1 MYASKIMICDCSV
14 ASPIKTRQGLVC
26 GVCGVV
32 SDEPMLE
39 SNQDFEQVSHYSNPI
54 LTKKDHNKV
63 HPSINLTLTKLD
75 QKVHMTKETKFMI
88 IQRAYD
94 LVDQAGNYIKAT
106 KIAFKEVFPHV
117 DVGIDKFKI
126 KRIKEKHTLENDC
139 SINCLPNCSHSYNNN
154 YVLKRKVKL
163 QSIKK
168 RFKESTVDEMCKK
181 LKLSKSTYYRWSKV
195 RYKHQT
201 KDRLDDYLSRLKLI
215 TPEIHDF
222 ILRNHEKMSTKD
234 MHVEILYKFHQK
246 ISVNGINKHIKK
258 IKEIMESKNY

>member
-1 MYASKIMICDCSV
+1 MYASKNMRCDCSV
-14 ASPIKTRQGLVC
+14 ASPIKTR
-26 GVCGVV
+26 
-32 SDEPMLE
+32 
-39 SNQDFEQVSHYSNPI
+39 
-54 LTKKDHNKV
+54 KKDHNKV
-63 HPSINLTLTKLD
+63 HPSINLTLTQLD
-75 QKVHMTKETKFMI
+75 KKVHMTKETKFMI

-117 DVGIDKFKI
+117 DIGIDKFKI
-126 KRIKEKHTLENDC
+126 KRIKEKHTLENTC

-222 ILRNHEKMSTKD
+222 IMRNYLPKICT
-234 MHVEILYKFHQK
+234 LKFYT
-246 ISVNGINKHIKK
+246 SSIKK
-258 IKEIMESKNY
+258 FQSMELTSTSKK